1 MKKLA
6 SVLLGLSLLIGATA
20 PVFAA
25 QDDKKSSDDMSKKK
39 KKGKKK
45 KAKEGDMDK
54 KG

>member
-25 QDDKKSSDDMSKKK
+25 QDDKKSDDMSKKK

>member
-6 SVLLGLSLLIGATA
+6 SVLLGLSLFIGATA
-20 PVFAA
+20 PLFAA
-25 QDDKKSSDDMSKKK
+25 QDDKKMDDSKKK

-45 KAKEGDMDK
+45 KSKEGDMDK